1 MKRNYEKIRRKKNV
15 AIFSG
20 RKICSCTVVRTKEEL
35 EDELQ
40 ILREEFG
47 C

>member
-1 MKRNYEKIRRKKNV
+1 MKRNYEKIRRKKDV

-20 RKICSCTVVRTKEEL
+20 RRIRICTVVKTKEEL

-40 ILREEFG
+40 MLREEFG